1 MGRNTRKRRSPL
13 AVRAVAASAALAI
26 GGGGLIWANFYASA
40 HETNSSPNTVKA
52 AAAQVATISC
62 PDIGQKLTNVPANA
76 KSNVDAELA
85 TLDKQITEAYARL
98 ASSRQAQANDA
109 GFVQNAILSPLQ
121 EKRNAVIGR
130 IKIDFTRVGAAAPPR
145 WTVSPPAPAP
155 PPPRLRPPPVARTTA
170 DRTTTAR
177 TTVASRTTARTTA
190 ASRTT
195 VAPRPARLRARAH
208 RPTSAVRPE
217 TVPSQPTS
225 STSRRSHRTSWRSPR
240 RPARPRGVRSPRSA
254 V

>member
-40 HETNSSPNTVKA
+40 HETNSSPNTTKS

-62 PDIGQKLTNVPANA
+62 PDIGQQLTSVPANA
-76 KSNVDAELA
+76 KSNVDTELA

-98 ASSRQAQANDA
+98 ASSRQAQANDP
-109 GFVQNAILSPLQ
+109 GFVQNAILSPLKD
-121 EKRNAVIGR
+121 KRTAVIGR
-130 IKIDFTRVGAAAPPR
+130 IKIDFSRSALPPRAR

-155 PPPRLRPPPVARTTA
+155 RPTRPRPPPVARTTA
-170 DRTTTAR
+170 
-177 TTVASRTTARTTA
+177 ASRTTA
-190 ASRTT
+190 
-195 VAPRPARLRARAH
+195 APRPVRLRARARRPRH

-217 TVPSQPTS
+217 TVPSPRTS
-225 STSRRSHRTSWRSPR
+225 STSRRSHRTSWRSRRRAATPR
-240 RPARPRGVRSPRSA
+240 PVCSSPGA